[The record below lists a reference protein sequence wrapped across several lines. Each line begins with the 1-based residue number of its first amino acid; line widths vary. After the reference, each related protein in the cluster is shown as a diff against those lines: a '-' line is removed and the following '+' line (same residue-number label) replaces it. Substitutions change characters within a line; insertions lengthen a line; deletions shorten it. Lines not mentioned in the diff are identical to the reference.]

1 MGSDE
6 VALMMLLNV
15 LRAIVI
21 LPIGDSFT
29 DEAVCEVIQ
38 VRLPPSLY
46 RAHEN
51 DLFKSVETIT
61 KT

>member
-1 MGSDE
+1 
-6 VALMMLLNV
+6 MMLLNV